1 MGKAQN
7 DPCIM
12 NIWVHDGSK
21 DMPVQRKKYREIL
34 AASLDE
40 IMEEKLD
47 GVKNCFEAKLF
58 GIGLESYTVGSHDFY
73 TAYCATRKQMYTLDT
88 GHYEQTENVSDFVS
102 TLLMYVPE
110 LMLHVSR
117 PVRWDSDH
125 VTIMNDQTLDLFK
138 ELVRCD
144 ALDRAH
150 VGLDYFDASINRIG
164 AYIIG
169 SRATQKCILQALLEP
184 KAKLR
189 EYEDNGQYFERL
201 ALMEEAKSMPFG
213 AVFDYFNLKNNVP
226 VGEEYI
232 QCIQQYEKDVT
243 QQEIIKSF
251 PTTMA
256 NSGSLKSTIAV
267 SLTNYLDAG
276 AIVAG
281 ASGLTLWQN
290 YLGLSEVHLGWLNFI
305 SANCLGAAIGAI
317 IGGFLADK
325 YGRKFIFT
333 YNLLVYMT
341 GVLLIMLSMN
351 FPMLLA
357 GFLVTGVS
365 VGVGVPASW
374 TYISES
380 SEVNNRGRNIC
391 ISQMSW
397 GVGPMMILLL
407 GMFFA
412 PGGYFFDFVEAV
424 AYIFSD
430 AHLPCDKE
438 TVNVFSSR
446 IVFFSLFVVA
456 FIAWNLQ
463 RQLQE
468 SAEFTAQKADEKK
481 NGLMDNIKV
490 LFQNKVAVK
499 TVCFLAGIYLTW
511 NLVASVMGFFQ
522 PHIYETAGGVSNETA
537 NWMNFIQW
545 AIIVG
550 ITFVTSKLIDKTSH
564 KAIYVFGL
572 LVAISAWLII
582 VTIGVN
588 GPVGLWSFA
597 ILWGIQGGTSV
608 QIFYALWGSELFP
621 AKFRAGAQGLM
632 FFIVRGLSAVW
643 GLVFTVIYGENG
655 EGFTIAAWCMIILLA
670 ISLIVGFIGA
680 PNTRCRALEDI
691 TKERY
696 GESY

>member
-1 MGKAQN
+1 
-7 DPCIM
+7 
-12 NIWVHDGSK
+12 
-21 DMPVQRKKYREIL
+21 
-34 AASLDE
+34 
-40 IMEEKLD
+40 
-47 GVKNCFEAKLF
+47 
-58 GIGLESYTVGSHDFY
+58 
-73 TAYCATRKQMYTLDT
+73 
-88 GHYEQTENVSDFVS
+88 
-102 TLLMYVPE
+102 
-110 LMLHVSR
+110 
-117 PVRWDSDH
+117 
-125 VTIMNDQTLDLFK
+125 
-138 ELVRCD
+138 
-144 ALDRAH
+144 
-150 VGLDYFDASINRIG
+150 
-164 AYIIG
+164 
-169 SRATQKCILQALLEP
+169 
-184 KAKLR
+184 
-189 EYEDNGQYFERL
+189 
-201 ALMEEAKSMPFG
+201 
-213 AVFDYFNLKNNVP
+213 
-226 VGEEYI
+226 
-232 QCIQQYEKDVT
+232 
-243 QQEIIKSF
+243 
-251 PTTMA
+251 MA

-305 SANCLGAAIGAI
+305 SANCLGAAVGAI

-357 GFLVTGVS
+357 GFLVTGIS

-397 GVGPMMILLL
+397 GIGPMIILLL

-412 PGGYFFDFVEAV
+412 PGGYLFGWVEAV
-424 AYIFSD
+424 AQFFGGSD
-430 AHLPCDKE
+430 LSVEA
-438 TVNVFSSR
+438 TNVFSSR

-468 SAEFTAQKADEKK
+468 SAEFTAQKEEGKK
-481 NGLMDNIKV
+481 AGMLDNIKV
-490 LFQNKVAVK
+490 LFQNSIAVR
-499 TVCFLAGIYLTW
+499 TVCFLAVIYLTW

-522 PHIYETAGGVSNETA
+522 PHIYETAGGVTNEQA

-550 ITFVTSKLIDKTSH
+550 VTFITSKLIDKTSH
-564 KAIYVFGL
+564 KGIYTFGL
-572 LVAISAWLII
+572 VVAISAWLVI
-582 VTIGVN
+582 VTIGVS
-588 GPVGLWSFA
+588 GPAGLWAFA
-597 ILWGIQGGTSV
+597 ILWGVQGGTSP
-608 QIFYALWGSELFP
+608 QIFYARWGSELFP

-632 FFIVRGLSAVW
+632 FFIVRGLSALW
-643 GLVFTVIYGENG
+643 GLIFTYIYGDNG
-655 EGFTIAAWCMIILLA
+655 EGFTIAAYCMIALLA
-670 ISLIVGFIGA
+670 ISLVVGFIGA
-680 PNTRCRALEDI
+680 PKTRGRSLEDI

-696 GESY
+696 GDNY